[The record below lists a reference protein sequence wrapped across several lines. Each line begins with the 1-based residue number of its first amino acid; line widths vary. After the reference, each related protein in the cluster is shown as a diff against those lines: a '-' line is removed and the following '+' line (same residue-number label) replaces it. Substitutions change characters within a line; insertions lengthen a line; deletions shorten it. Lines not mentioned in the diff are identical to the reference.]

1 MQDQVEQWLES
12 FLCSE
17 FTGVFRN
24 FGLRTLQSVC
34 HLQANH
40 LQLMCIP
47 QKSWPV
53 ILHNVQLLRQ
63 SLGGCQELP
72 SSYNQQGPCD
82 NLMHVNQGI
91 EHPNRSMQHQRNTD
105 TDASY
110 HDEAASMMSSQSPY
124 RLCQQQNIN
133 SGFPQQG
140 FSYSALTPGPGGQ
153 QFNMGSMAATGNSQ
167 YRFPG
172 QVPGSPTRSLSSVR
186 NPHPHLRSSVQN
198 PQDVANN
205 ILHMANSSYPT
216 NHNVQIPLSQAR
228 SGHYNVQQPSS
239 QYGSMQQQQQDSCRQ
254 MTGDSGQFTY
264 ANTSPH
270 MAGREFGMSLH
281 MQREVGMSP
290 VSPAPGGMMHS
301 PHSQRSSHSVTGASP
316 CSMHSPGMGNVQSPI
331 PDMVQDQWRM
341 SMQTHQQTMDSM
353 QQGMFGHHTP
363 NHGQHRAQQ
372 GHDVVP
378 SPPTQG
384 QYRAHQG
391 HNMVPSPTTQ
401 GQHRTQQGHDM
412 VPSPPT
418 QGQLRAHQRHEV
430 IPSPPTQGQYRAH
443 QGHNMVPSPTTQGQH
458 RTQQGHNMVPS
469 PTTQGQQ
476 RAHQGL
482 NMIASPPSHQLQV
495 SVSSPSQPVQ
505 CYSRDVV
512 NQFGVGYGQYPSSQY
527 SSSQS
532 QAHMQFSP
540 SAVHSP
546 ASQRSNPSP
555 YSQHCS
561 PVYNIPYQNCTN
573 NSPTPNK
580 PACMSSKQ
588 LTQELSQKPAPK
600 PASNPDG
607 PLQSLQRFCQ
617 MPEKHVKQ
625 AKKSGKSKTQTAG
638 KASPSKSPSGAY
650 LTFDKPSGI
659 QTTMPEHE
667 ASNMDTLSDNKALD
681 HFNTSQDNPENIFK
695 ETPESMKTTSSSK
708 SAICQGVEASP
719 SKKRKLEDSEMC
731 CQPKKMILM
740 RVAKDDLE
748 QSKWNSDPGHNPE
761 TRYEC
766 NSEQAVDNHSIP
778 LHNTNTDTRNDTF
791 AADSEHNISDCQT
804 DKEQNGSE
812 KDTNVIYE
820 NEHSTE
826 GDTEQEASD
835 QSLGRIDDIVC
846 GTKSEEIDSF
856 KGHSEMEMNE
866 TSACTQLNVSKD
878 SELVTETSK
887 CTGQNS
893 DADVNKSD
901 LPSQLVDEGEEVFQ
915 TEKENDNMVPFSNY
929 GKSEANEVT
938 CDEVQSKLN
947 NSAETFSETH
957 DSISILNICEKT
969 EAKLAVGLES
979 NRALSNKMN
988 TVRSSVRLRV
998 GSAGSLSESPNTSEY
1013 EYDQLGC
1020 DDVETIDDGFC
1031 ELDQDCVVNGGK
1043 SKDISDNDNV
1053 DIVDSVVIS
1062 NWQPKSKFSA
1072 KGRRRA
1078 FSRDKEN
1085 VTSLCFT
1092 NRRKTRSLNRFT
1104 VDHSMCDS
1112 DQDSLGYTSPYGD
1125 MVDGPVGLDNGN
1137 GTVTMVSSGRSR
1149 PRKMPVK
1156 YKDTSFFQGD
1166 FVFIEEEEEYL
1177 TTAKPKN
1184 KAVKNITLPTD
1195 MNHNAKKNGHLK
1207 TSTSKKKAN
1216 SKRQSSKHSG
1226 ESSSRSNSPSKSR
1239 NNSPAKSRNSSP
1251 PKSSHVNDSV
1261 KVLTKE
1267 TNNVSNLKK
1276 QKKKLSLEVSD
1287 DEKNSSDKEKNKET
1301 KPEVVKT
1308 SKSSPE
1314 TKRACVKDSVKTRKL
1329 AKKEQNELE
1338 KAHNHPAK
1346 PARETKT
1353 QDINGVRPSLSPAV
1367 IKPCEDSDNDKK
1379 ADKNLVKEEVMKYE
1393 EVIEIDSDSSDGNV
1407 DKKVAIND
1415 ITVKDVID
1423 LDSDD
1428 SKSETQES
1436 CEFKFTLVEES
1447 VTDLHPNIL
1456 EFEGE
1461 DVKMSSKNC
1470 DKKIR
1475 EDSKVIEMKKSED
1488 YENKAKCVK
1497 NKQPKVKR
1505 KYTKKKSNTFED
1517 DDPDFETGPKK
1528 QNFKSIKAHDVESKK
1543 RREKK
1548 DKWANFKGPK
1558 IVVEGSK
1565 ETPDKCFVINDPFDE
1580 IDSKG
1585 SKRSKVVAQNV
1596 TRIEIS
1602 HLPSDKS
1609 VLTPNSDN
1617 LDSENWACALCG
1629 KHSSYKFLGDLFGPY
1644 TVETMS
1650 TDLLELS
1657 PKVTLGN
1664 VKKRKSDDSQA
1675 STSKSIR
1682 SGRRSGS
1689 VARETSEWKEVW
1701 VHESCAVYS
1710 DGVFLIGPKIYGLQE
1725 AVRISS
1731 QTPCSKCN
1739 EEGAMIGCLNKGCQ
1753 QKFHHACAQ
1762 DSDCYL
1768 DEENF
1773 SLLCPKHKIK
1783 KLKQLESS
1791 TSGIG

>member
-1 MQDQVEQWLES
+1 
-12 FLCSE
+12 
-17 FTGVFRN
+17 
-24 FGLRTLQSVC
+24 
-34 HLQANH
+34 
-40 LQLMCIP
+40 
-47 QKSWPV
+47 
-53 ILHNVQLLRQ
+53 
-63 SLGGCQELP
+63 
-72 SSYNQQGPCD
+72 
-82 NLMHVNQGI
+82 MH
-91 EHPNRSMQHQRNTD
+91 RNTD

-512 NQFGVGYGQYPSSQY
+512 NQFGVGY
-527 SSSQS
+527 
-532 QAHMQFSP
+532 
-540 SAVHSP
+540 
-546 ASQRSNPSP
+546 
-555 YSQHCS
+555 
-561 PVYNIPYQNCTN
+561 
-573 NSPTPNK
+573 
-580 PACMSSKQ
+580 
-588 LTQELSQKPAPK
+588 
-600 PASNPDG
+600 
-607 PLQSLQRFCQ
+607 
-617 MPEKHVKQ
+617 
-625 AKKSGKSKTQTAG
+625 
-638 KASPSKSPSGAY
+638 
-650 LTFDKPSGI
+650 
-659 QTTMPEHE
+659 
-667 ASNMDTLSDNKALD
+667 
-681 HFNTSQDNPENIFK
+681 
-695 ETPESMKTTSSSK
+695 
-708 SAICQGVEASP
+708 
-719 SKKRKLEDSEMC
+719 
-731 CQPKKMILM
+731 
-740 RVAKDDLE
+740 
-748 QSKWNSDPGHNPE
+748 
-761 TRYEC
+761 
-766 NSEQAVDNHSIP
+766 
-778 LHNTNTDTRNDTF
+778 
-791 AADSEHNISDCQT
+791 
-804 DKEQNGSE
+804 
-812 KDTNVIYE
+812 
-820 NEHSTE
+820 
-826 GDTEQEASD
+826 
-835 QSLGRIDDIVC
+835 
-846 GTKSEEIDSF
+846 
-856 KGHSEMEMNE
+856 
-866 TSACTQLNVSKD
+866 
-878 SELVTETSK
+878 
-887 CTGQNS
+887 
-893 DADVNKSD
+893 
-901 LPSQLVDEGEEVFQ
+901 
-915 TEKENDNMVPFSNY
+915 
-929 GKSEANEVT
+929 
-938 CDEVQSKLN
+938 
-947 NSAETFSETH
+947 
-957 DSISILNICEKT
+957 
-969 EAKLAVGLES
+969 
-979 NRALSNKMN
+979 
-988 TVRSSVRLRV
+988 
-998 GSAGSLSESPNTSEY
+998 
-1013 EYDQLGC
+1013 
-1020 DDVETIDDGFC
+1020 
-1031 ELDQDCVVNGGK
+1031 
-1043 SKDISDNDNV
+1043 
-1053 DIVDSVVIS
+1053 
-1062 NWQPKSKFSA
+1062 
-1072 KGRRRA
+1072 
-1078 FSRDKEN
+1078 
-1085 VTSLCFT
+1085 
-1092 NRRKTRSLNRFT
+1092 

-1137 GTVTMVSSGRSR
+1137 GTVTM
-1149 PRKMPVK
+1149 
-1156 YKDTSFFQGD
+1156 GD

-1251 PKSSHVNDSV
+1251 PKSSH
-1261 KVLTKE
+1261 
-1267 TNNVSNLKK
+1267 K

-1689 VARETSEWKEVW
+1689 VARETSEWKE
-1701 VHESCAVYS
+1701 
-1710 DGVFLIGPKIYGLQE
+1710 
-1725 AVRISS
+1725 
-1731 QTPCSKCN
+1731 PCSKCN